1 MSAWHTGAI
10 YEIVTEGS
18 PSPAGVSIA
27 IAAPSKAAKKSAKGG
42 LDFDED
48 PMSDLSV
55 RVVRVAVGGCYDNL
69 LGMSSRKNEIPCV
82 RISFRVDRILP
93 ITKVRIAA
101 DSNAE

>member
-1 MSAWHTGAI
+1 
-10 YEIVTEGS
+10 
-18 PSPAGVSIA
+18 
-27 IAAPSKAAKKSAKGG
+27 
-42 LDFDED
+42 
-48 PMSDLSV
+48 MSDLSV